1 MNVYLLVV
9 IVCLTLA
16 WILDLVLEC
25 KNISCLS
32 PDIPNGFEDILD
44 PKEYVKAQEYT
55 RAQSRFSMIKGT
67 FDYVILILFIMLG
80 GIGWLD
86 ELVRSFGF
94 SPLVNGLMYF
104 GLLGLVA
111 DFLSI
116 PFSLYHTF
124 VLEEQFGF
132 NTTTMTTFWLDRLK
146 GYVLSVVLGG
156 ILLGGVLWLFMGAG
170 DRAWIWCWGFT
181 TAFMIIMQY
190 IAPRFILPLFNTFT
204 PLEQGELRE
213 AVVSFADRVGFTLSG
228 IFVMDGS
235 KRSSKSNA
243 FFTGFGSKK
252 RIVLFDTL
260 IEKHPVNELV
270 AILAHETGHYRCK
283 HLIKGLIVGIFKTGI
298 VFWLM
303 AQVMGSRELA
313 TAFGVS
319 EPSVYT
325 GLVIFALLY
334 TPIALLVGPLSGYL
348 SRKHE
353 YEADNYAAQ
362 HIDDPEDLVMAL
374 KKLAADNMSNLTPH
388 PFYVA
393 FHYSHPPV
401 VERIRALRI
410 Q

>member
-1 MNVYLLVV
+1 MNGFLIFVFVF
-9 IVCLTLA
+9 LTFSWALDC
-16 WILDLVLEC
+16 ILEI
-25 KNISCLS
+25 KNLSSLS
-32 PDIPNGFEDILD
+32 PDIPEEFCDVID
-44 PKEYVKAQEYT
+44 QEAYGKSQNYA
-55 RAQSRFSMIKGT
+55 RSQAHFSLFKGT
-67 FDYVILILFIMLG
+67 CDYLVLIMFIFLG

-86 ELVRSFGF
+86 EMVRSFGF
-94 SPLVNGLMYF
+94 SPLGTGLIYF
-104 GLLGLVA
+104 GLLGLAA
-111 DFLSI
+111 DLLSL

-124 VLEEQFGF
+124 VLEERFGF

-146 GYVLSVVLGG
+146 GYVLSGILGG
-156 ILLGGVLWLFMGAG
+156 ILLGGVLWLFMSAG

-204 PLEQGELRE
+204 PLEQGKLKE
-213 AVVSFADRVGFTLSG
+213 AVVRFADRVGFTLSG

-270 AILAHETGHYRCK
+270 AILAHETGHYKRR
-283 HLIKGLIVGIFKTGI
+283 HLIKGLIIGIFKTGI

-303 AQVMGSRELA
+303 AQVMGSRALA

-334 TPIALLVGPLSGYL
+334 TPIALIIGVLSGYF

-353 YEADNYAAQ
+353 YEADAYAAQ
-362 HIDDPEDLVMAL
+362 HIDDPEDLVTAL

-388 PFYVA
+388 PFYVV

-401 VERIRALRI
+401 AERIRALRVT
-410 Q
+410 